1 MVSELTAVTETGTLW
16 IDSARLRAVT
26 ISASTSDP
34 PVAAGAA
41 VASAARAAEIG
52 AIVHAAAPQSIQVSI
67 RIVPSDVLAP
77 AAFEPRRSGFRAHE
91 ARAWNAS
98 KAKRRLRAAQ
108 AATRRSGERHHR
120 EERVCG

>member
-1 MVSELTAVTETGTLW
+1 IRDKLVTGVQTCALP
-16 IDSARLRAVT
+16 IYSM
-26 ISASTSDP
+26 
-34 PVAAGAA
+34 
-41 VASAARAAEIG
+41 IG

-77 AAFEPRRSGFRAHE
+77 AAFDPRRSGFRAHE

-108 AATRRSGERHHR
+108 AATRRSEIGRASCR
-120 EERVCG
+120 ERVEILMGG